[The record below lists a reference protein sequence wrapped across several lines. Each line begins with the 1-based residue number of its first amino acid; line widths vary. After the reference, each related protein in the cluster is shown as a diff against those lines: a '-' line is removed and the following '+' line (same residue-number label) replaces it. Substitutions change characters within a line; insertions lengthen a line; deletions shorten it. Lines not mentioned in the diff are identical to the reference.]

1 MRQIIKSAVRPCS
14 QYCQDALAL
23 LGQLIREGRLS
34 KSMTTTELALRAGIS
49 RSLLQRIERG
59 DPACSIGS
67 VFEVAAI
74 CGVQLFELNAPLMTQ
89 RLAQQ
94 QEKLRLLPK
103 AVRSR
108 KKVVQDDF

>member
-1 MRQIIKSAVRPCS
+1 M
-14 QYCQDALAL
+14 AL

-34 KSMTTTELALRAGIS
+34 KSMTTTELASRAGIS

-59 DPACSIGS
+59 EPACSIGA

-74 CGVQLFELNAPLMTQ
+74 CGVQLFELNPRLMTQ

-108 KKVVQDDF
+108 RKVVQDDF